1 MKLHEFQ
8 AKQIF
13 AKYGI
18 TVPRGVVVK
27 TPDEAFKA
35 TQDFG
40 GSAVIKAQVHA
51 GGRGKAG
58 GVQLVRSSEEA
69 KETIKKNSIVLFMKG
84 TKDMPGCGF
93 SAHVVQILNNMNVDY
108 VDIDVLNDDDFK
120 ENMKKFTNWPT
131 FPQLYVKGEF
141 VGGCDIIKEMF
152 ESGELLELFNT
163 KGIDVKI

>member
-1 MKLHEFQ
+1 MT
-8 AKQIF
+8 
-13 AKYGI
+13 I
-18 TVPRGVVVK
+18 TIQNV
-27 TPDEAFKA
+27 
-35 TQDFG
+35 
-40 GSAVIKAQVHA
+40 
-51 GGRGKAG
+51 
-58 GVQLVRSSEEA
+58 EEA
-69 KETIKKNSIVLFMKG
+69 KKTIKTNNIVLFMKG

-93 SAHVVQILNNMNVDY
+93 SAHVVQILNKMNVKYID
-108 VDIDVLNDDDFK
+108 VDILHGDDFK